1 MRQCR
6 AIDALT
12 SLLAENIL
20 PLSIVE
26 SASFRKYCHSLDP
39 RFVVPSSTHLSTSL
53 LTNTDEAIKSKLTD
67 TLAKAEGV
75 SSNEMVFVH
84 HMPFYSELVDIFNI
98 FQAYNIEGKVI
109 TTVRNNASNLVGA
122 FSIPGDLQDYDEDDE
137 EEK

>member
-98 FQAYNIEGKVI
+98 F
-109 TTVRNNASNLVGA
+109 
-122 FSIPGDLQDYDEDDE
+122 
-137 EEK
+137 